1 MESQKQSHQRKLNE
15 LLEENDFLFRENQ
28 KLKKTLG
35 LKDDDGVIDLDEDSE
50 EEYDQQGQSSNFN
63 DFGEGE
69 KENCN

>member
-28 KLKKTLG
+28 KLKKNLG

-50 EEYDQQGQSSNFN
+50 EEYDQQEQSSNFN
-63 DFGEGE
+63 NGDGE
-69 KENCN
+69 KENRN